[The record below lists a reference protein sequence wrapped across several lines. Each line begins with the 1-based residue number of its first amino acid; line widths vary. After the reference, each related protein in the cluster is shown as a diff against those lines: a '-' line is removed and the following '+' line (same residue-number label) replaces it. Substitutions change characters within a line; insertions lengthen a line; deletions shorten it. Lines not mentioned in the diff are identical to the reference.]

1 VSSRSHDRQLRTAA
15 RWSIEHWTLDT
26 SPRFINRETET
37 QMNTDKKKEKKSTLR
52 PWLVDV
58 VVDNLR

>member
-1 VSSRSHDRQLRTAA
+1 VQKEKAA
-15 RWSIEHWTLDT
+15 MK
-26 SPRFINRETET
+26 N
-37 QMNTDKKKEKKSTLR
+37 DKKKQDRGTLR

>member
-1 VSSRSHDRQLRTAA
+1 M
-15 RWSIEHWTLDT
+15 
-26 SPRFINRETET
+26 NGKKT
-37 QMNTDKKKEKKSTLR
+37 QSAKKNGTLR

>member
-1 VSSRSHDRQLRTAA
+1 MK
-15 RWSIEHWTLDT
+15 
-26 SPRFINRETET
+26 N
-37 QMNTDKKKEKKSTLR
+37 KKTTNPKKNGTLR

>member
-1 VSSRSHDRQLRTAA
+1 MT
-15 RWSIEHWTLDT
+15 
-26 SPRFINRETET
+26 N
-37 QMNTDKKKEKKSTLR
+37 NKKTNNPKKNGTLR

>member
-1 VSSRSHDRQLRTAA
+1 
-15 RWSIEHWTLDT
+15 
-26 SPRFINRETET
+26 
-37 QMNTDKKKEKKSTLR
+37 MKKGKKTNNPKKNGTLR

>member
-1 VSSRSHDRQLRTAA
+1 MPRANSRWRNGGHMKGKK
-15 RWSIEHWTLDT
+15 
-26 SPRFINRETET
+26 T
-37 QMNTDKKKEKKSTLR
+37 QNPKKNGTLR

>member
-1 VSSRSHDRQLRTAA
+1 MTNSKK
-15 RWSIEHWTLDT
+15 
-26 SPRFINRETET
+26 T
-37 QMNTDKKKEKKSTLR
+37 QHPKKNGTLR

>member
-1 VSSRSHDRQLRTAA
+1 MAGNR
-15 RWSIEHWTLDT
+15 
-26 SPRFINRETET
+26 PRKEID
-37 QMNTDKKKEKKSTLR
+37 MNTKKREDQKKNGTLR

>member
-1 VSSRSHDRQLRTAA
+1 MEALMKGKK
-15 RWSIEHWTLDT
+15 
-26 SPRFINRETET
+26 T
-37 QMNTDKKKEKKSTLR
+37 QNPKKNGTLR